1 MDWFAMTAGNQ
12 APFCFILR
20 EPNLGTKRLS
30 FRKPAGRESGV
41 MWERHADGRGSAK
54 RKAQRAKP
62 DMSVAPC
69 ALRLA
74 PVPPCALRF
83 TLCAGLLLAAGSA
96 ALVHSQAGASLDVS
110 GYPPEQQQR
119 YKQFAEK
126 CSRCHDLSRP
136 LAARYNEAGWRQLV
150 VRMARKPGA
159 GINRREQQQIAEFL
173 VFYGQQGHGVA
184 RPDGSAG
191 TPSTA
196 APGDTG
202 TGARPGVAAAPISL
216 GQASQAGVRVEV
228 AAWPAQPSVQLT
240 EGKWVQVA
248 PATGDNTYL
257 VVRLYDSESG
267 EKVPYAR
274 VKARFRTDAGEGPE
288 KELLPAY
295 GSGGFHYGANFAAPA
310 PLRVQVTIE
319 PPALTR
325 VGDGAARWMN
335 PVTLQFTVQN
345 GP

>member
-1 MDWFAMTAGNQ
+1 M
-12 APFCFILR
+12 
-20 EPNLGTKRLS
+20 E
-30 FRKPAGRESGV
+30 
-41 MWERHADGRGSAK
+41 ERHEDGRRSAKHKAQSAK
-54 RKAQRAKP
+54 R
-62 DMSVAPC
+62 DMSVARHR
-69 ALRLA
+69 ALRVA
-74 PVPPCALRF
+74 PVPPCAVRLA
-83 TLCAGLLLAAGSA
+83 LCACLLLLAGSGVR
-96 ALVHSQAGASLDVS
+96 VHGQAGASLDVS
-110 GYPPEQQQR
+110 AYPPEQQQR
-119 YKQFAEK
+119 YKLFAEK

-136 LAARYNEAGWRQLV
+136 LASRYNEAGWRQVV

-159 GINRREQQQIAEFL
+159 GINRREQQEIAEFL
-173 VFYGQQGHGVA
+173 VFYGQQGHGIA
-184 RPDGSAG
+184 RSEGAGGSGPSATPPTATPGDAG
-191 TPSTA
+191 TGP
-196 APGDTG
+196 
-202 TGARPGVAAAPISL
+202 RP

-248 PATGDNTYL
+248 PAPADNTYL
-257 VVRLYDSESG
+257 VVRLYDSDSG

-274 VKARFRTDAGEGPE
+274 VKARFRADAGEGPE

-295 GSGGFHYGANFAAPA
+295 GSGGFHYGANFAATA

>member
-1 MDWFAMTAGNQ
+1 
-12 APFCFILR
+12 
-20 EPNLGTKRLS
+20 
-30 FRKPAGRESGV
+30 
-41 MWERHADGRGSAK
+41 MWERHADGRGSATH
-54 RKAQRAKP
+54 KAQRAKP
-62 DMSVAPC
+62 DKSVVPC

-74 PVPPCALRF
+74 
-83 TLCAGLLLAAGSA
+83 LCIGLLLAAGSGVR
-96 ALVHSQAGASLDVS
+96 VHSQAGASLDVS

-119 YKQFAEK
+119 YKLCAEK

-136 LAARYNEAGWRQLV
+136 LVARYNEAGWRQLV

-173 VFYGQQGHGVA
+173 VFYGQQGHGIA
-184 RPDGSAG
+184 RPDSATG
-191 TPSTA
+191 TSPTP

-202 TGARPGVAAAPISL
+202 TGARPGGAAAPISL

-248 PATGDNTYL
+248 PASGDNTYL

-295 GSGGFHYGANFAAPA
+295 GAGGFHYGANFAAPA